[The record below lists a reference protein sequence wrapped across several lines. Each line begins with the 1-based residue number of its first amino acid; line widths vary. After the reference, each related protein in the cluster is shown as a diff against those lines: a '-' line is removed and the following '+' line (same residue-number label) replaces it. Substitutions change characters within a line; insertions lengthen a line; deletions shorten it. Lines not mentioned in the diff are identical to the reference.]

1 MKIGEIKAEA
11 LMLMGVNSNAN
22 IAWTD
27 IDGYKED
34 PTYSTYVHSMVGA
47 INRCLTRFYIV
58 GAIETKP
65 LQVTAETEEYT
76 EITAFAESVDD
87 ILANM
92 IPLYVVGDVFALDE
106 PSVAQ
111 NKRNEFEE
119 LLAEY
124 MLKRAYPD
132 QEQVDIVYGDQV

>member
-11 LMLMGVNSNAN
+11 LMIMGINNNAN
-22 IAWTD
+22 ISWTD
-27 IDGYKED
+27 IESYKED
-34 PTYSTYVHSMVGA
+34 PTYNTYVHAMVGA
-47 INRCLTRFYIV
+47 INRCLLRFYIV
-58 GAIETKP
+58 GAIEAKP
-65 LQVTAETEEYT
+65 LSVSTETGEIT
-76 EITAFAESVDD
+76 EITEFSEDVDD

-124 MLKRAYPD
+124 IIKRAYPLQD
-132 QEQVDIVYGDQV
+132 QVDIVYGDKV

>member
-11 LMLMGVNSNAN
+11 LMLMGINNNAN
-22 IAWTD
+22 ISWTD
-27 IDGYKED
+27 IEGYKED
-34 PTYSTYVHSMVGA
+34 PTYNTYVHAMVGA
-47 INRCLTRFYIV
+47 INRCLLRFYIV
-58 GAIETKP
+58 GAIEAKP
-65 LQVTAETEEYT
+65 LSVSAETGEIT
-76 EITAFAESVDD
+76 EITEFSEDVDD

-124 MLKRAYPD
+124 IIKRAYPRQD
-132 QEQVDIVYGDQV
+132 QVDIVYGDKV